1 MKSVKENE
9 IQVPAEYYF
18 KNYNSPERF
27 VSYSYQIKLI
37 EELNPQNILEI
48 GIGNGIVS
56 SYLKWRGFNIT
67 TCDFDPELKPDYL
80 ADIRNLP
87 FEKKSFDVIAVY
99 EVLEHLPFEDFDRI
113 LEELYKISKKNII
126 ISLPVSSMY
135 FKIIVESNIFRII
148 FKNTTF
154 NLFFSIP
161 QFFRKHVFNGEHYW
175 EMGKKDYSYS
185 KIKKHLQTKFRIIKE
200 FRPEFNSYHYFFVLE
215 KI

>member
-9 IQVPAEYYF
+9 IQVSAEHYF
-18 KNYNSPERF
+18 KDYNSPERF
-27 VSYSYQIKLI
+27 VSYFYQIKLI

-56 SYLKWRGFNIT
+56 SYLKWRNFNIT
-67 TCDFDPELKPDYL
+67 TCDFDPALEPDCL

-87 FEKKSFDVIAVY
+87 FEENSFDVIAVY

-126 ISLPVSSMY
+126 ISLPVSSVF
-135 FKIIVESNIFRII
+135 FKIIVESNAFKII
-148 FKNTTF
+148 FKNSF
-154 NLFFSIP
+154 FSFLFSIP

-175 EMGKKDYSYS
+175 EMGKKSYSYA
-185 KIKKHLQTKFRIIKE
+185 KIKKHLQKKFRIIKE

-215 KI
+215 KR